1 METRLKYNMFVPTRV
16 MFGAGALN
24 KLGDQPM
31 PGKKAL
37 IIISNGKSTRTNGYL
52 ARTEEQLKRA
62 GIETALFDG
71 VAPNPTVAN
80 VDAGA
85 QAARDNGC
93 DFLVALG
100 GGSVMDCAKAIAVM
114 ATNDGVL
121 WDYVAVGSGKG
132 HPIAHTP
139 LPIVAITT
147 TAGTGSETDNAG
159 VITKEDTF
167 EKAFIGDPSLYPHLA
182 IVDPELMLSV
192 PAGFTAFQGFDA
204 LFHSVEGYIAKGANL
219 MSDMYALTAIEN
231 LAQYLPRAVKDGN
244 DLEAR
249 THVAFAN
256 TLSGVVMCL
265 TLLTSEH
272 SMEHALSAYHPN
284 LPHGA
289 GLIMISRAYYAYFV
303 RNHAC
308 DERFI
313 RMARA
318 LGMPEADKPED
329 FLTALTRLQ
338 EACGVADL
346 KMSDYGITRDEAE
359 KFMRN
364 AREVMGIMFTSDRI
378 AMSDADIVAI
388 YEESWR

>member
-1 METRLKYNMFVPTRV
+1 METNLFYDMYVPTRV
-16 MFGAGALN
+16 MFGAGMLN
-24 KLGDQPM
+24 RLGEQPM

-37 IIISNGKSTRTNGYL
+37 IIISNGKSTRANGYL
-52 ARTEEQLKRA
+52 TRTEEQLKRA
-62 GIETALFDG
+62 GVESVVFDG
-71 VAPNPTVAN
+71 VSPNPTVAN
-80 VDAGA
+80 VNAGA
-85 QAARDNGC
+85 EAARMAGC

-114 ATNDGVL
+114 ATNGGVL

-132 HPIAHTP
+132 LPIPNRP

-147 TAGTGSETDNAG
+147 TAGSGSETDSAG
-159 VITKEDTF
+159 VITKEDTY
-167 EKAFIGDPSLYPHLA
+167 EKAFIGAPSLYPSIA
-182 IVDPELMLSV
+182 VVDPELMLSV

-204 LFHSVEGYIAKGANL
+204 LFHSIEGYIANGANL
-219 MSDMYALTAIEN
+219 MSDMYALTAVEN
-231 LAQYLPRAVKDGN
+231 LAKYLPRAVKDGG

-265 TLLTSEH
+265 TLITSEH
-272 SMEHALSAYHPN
+272 GMEHALSAYHPN

-289 GLIMISRAYYAYFV
+289 GLIMISRAYFSYFV

-313 RMARA
+313 RLARA
-318 LGMPEADKPED
+318 MGMPEADKPED
-329 FLTALTRLQ
+329 FLTALVRLQ
-338 EACGVADL
+338 EACGVVGL
-346 KMSDYGITRDEAE
+346 KMSDYGIAFDEAE

-364 AREVMGIMFTSDRI
+364 AREVMGVMFTSDRVQ
-378 AMSDADIVAI
+378 MTDADIVRI